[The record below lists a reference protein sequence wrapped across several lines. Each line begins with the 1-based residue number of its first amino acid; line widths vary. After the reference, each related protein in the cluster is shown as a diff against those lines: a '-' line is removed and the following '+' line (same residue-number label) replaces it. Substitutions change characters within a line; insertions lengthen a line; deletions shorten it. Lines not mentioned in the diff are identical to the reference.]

1 MYDPGS
7 SPAGNYIYTTSNS
20 PCLNDVSTIT
30 INLENPP
37 NAGQLP
43 PFNVNMCL
51 GQTLDLNTQ
60 FITNPIPNTPVW
72 TDISSGVPGTS
83 ISNNFTPINS
93 GTYILRSTI
102 VATANCP
109 SDDEDITVVVNDI
122 PSVTFSTISQIC
134 LGES

>member
-1 MYDPGS
+1 
-7 SPAGNYIYTTSNS
+7 
-20 PCLNDVSTIT
+20 
-30 INLENPP
+30 
-37 NAGQLP
+37 
-43 PFNVNMCL
+43 MCL

-102 VATANCP
+102 VALNCP
-109 SDDEDITVVVNDI
+109 SDNEDITVVVNDI

-134 LGES
+134 LGESLDLNFTLTGTAHLLLH